1 MENHIVIMA
10 GGIGS
15 RFWPMSTPE
24 YPKQFID
31 VVGCGKSLI
40 QLTVERFAA
49 LCPMQNFWVVTSE
62 KYKDIV
68 REQLPELPEE
78 NILLEPEARNTAPC
92 IGYACWK
99 IRKNHPEANIVVTP
113 ADALVINTTEF
124 ARVIREALDFTAER
138 KAIVT
143 VGIRPGRPETGY
155 GYICAGEEAGQGE
168 IRKVEAFRE
177 KPDLQ
182 TAQSYVAA
190 GNYLWNAGI
199 FVWNVETITEAIR
212 KYTPALAE
220 TMDEMATD
228 FYTEKEKETVKRLFP
243 TCEKI
248 SIDYAVME
256 KASEIY
262 TLPAEFGWSDLGS
275 WGSLRTLLPQDEQGN
290 ATVGTKVKMVD
301 CKGCVVHV
309 QEEKQVV
316 VEGLDG
322 YIVAEKG
329 GRLLVCRLE
338 SEQQIKEFS
347 KE

>member
-15 RFWPMSTPE
+15 RFWPMSTLE

-31 VVGCGKSLI
+31 VMGCGKSLI
-40 QLTVERFAA
+40 QLTVDRFAA

-68 REQLPELPEE
+68 KEQLPELPEE

-99 IRKNHPEANIVVTP
+99 IRKNHPKANIVVTP

-143 VGIRPGRPETGY
+143 VGIRPSRPETGY
-155 GYICAGEEAGQGE
+155 GYICTDEEAGQGE
-168 IRKVEAFRE
+168 IRKVKAFKE

-182 TAQSYVAA
+182 TAQSYVSA

-228 FYTEKEKETVKRLFP
+228 FYTEKEKESVKRLFP

-275 WGSLRTLLPQDEQGN
+275 WGSLHTLLPQDEQGN
-290 ATVGTKVKMVD
+290 AAVGTKVKMVD

-316 VEGLDG
+316 LEGLDG